1 MNVKIIETGKMEEL
15 SLIDPKNNVDWAT
28 DFISDGGNKHDD
40 DGNTL
45 MSQSDFDFWSDACDK
60 QQTIDDY
67 LYSLDA
73 SKSEE
78 LYNRI
83 LQAVDGYPDME
94 DALNI
99 TLAIISDHKLI
110 GRVWGELTKD
120 QQKALLAFASPVSG
134 IDDRI
139 VLAGPCIVD
148 FDDHLATVGRVEG
161 DEIIIDEGAIL
172 YDPIA

>member
-1 MNVKIIETGKMEEL
+1 MNVKIIETGKIETL
-15 SLIDPKNNVDWAT
+15 SVYGKNGIDWAT

-40 DGNTL
+40 DGNTI
-45 MSQSDFDFWSDACDK
+45 MDQASYDWWATACDK

-67 LYSLDA
+67 LYSLGA
-73 SKSEE
+73 SESEE

-83 LQAVDGYPDME
+83 LQEIDGYPDME

-99 TLAIISDHKLI
+99 TLAIISDHKLV
-110 GRVWGELTKD
+110 GRIWGELTKD

-134 IDDRI
+134 TDSNR
-139 VLAGPCIVD
+139 VLSGPCIVD
-148 FDDHLATVGRVEG
+148 FDDHLAVGGRVED
-161 DEIIIDEGAIL
+161 DEIVIDYYAIL